1 MTEEIVAQT
10 INDSSEPM
18 MFDFNDRRIRTFI
31 DESGNPWFVA
41 KDVCEIL
48 EYTNSSKAI
57 TDHVDEEDRLNN
69 KTLSS
74 LGQRG
79 GWLINESGLYS
90 LIIGSKMPDARRFKH
105 WVTHEVLPQI
115 RKTGSYSSKTPTIDE
130 FLEMIMSNPRLIARS
145 LERMA
150 DQQEEIERQRRQLEE
165 QRSHVELA
173 NSISVSNDLITI
185 TDLCKII
192 CQTGVDMKVR
202 TLFAM
207 MRSDGYLFKN
217 ENVPTK
223 KAVDMGVLRLVEHP
237 FVHSD
242 GTTGINKY
250 AKVTGKGQIF
260 FVRKYGSSADQ
271 RLIER

>member
-1 MTEEIVAQT
+1 MTDEIVR
-10 INDSSEPM
+10 
-18 MFDFNDRRIRTFI
+18 DFSFEGKQVRAFL
-31 DESGNPWFVA
+31 DENGEPWFVA
-41 KDVCEIL
+41 RDACQIL
-48 EYTNSSKAI
+48 GLENVSRA
-57 TDHVDEEDRLNN
+57 
-69 KTLSS
+69 LSS
-74 LGQRG
+74 LDSEEKMNITESNVG
-79 GWLINESGLYS
+79 GIAAVLGFDTSNGGRAPIIINESGLYC
-90 LIIGSKMPDARRFKH
+90 LIFKSKKEEARRFQK

-115 RKTGSYSSKTPTIDE
+115 RKTGSYSSKTPTTDE

-150 DQQEEIERQRRQLEE
+150 DQQEEIERQKRQIEE
-165 QRSHVELA
+165 QRPHVELA

-192 CQTGVDMKVR
+192 CQTGTDMKVR

-217 ENVPTK
+217 DNTPTK
-223 KAVDMGVLRLVEHP
+223 RAIDMGVLKMVEHP
-237 FVHSD
+237 FLHSD

-260 FVRKYGSSADQ
+260 FVRKYGAGEFISKAH
-271 RLIER
+271 